1 MKRIAIVSSSNFRCQ
16 FIYLLLEGESVTLFS
31 NPKHVEEQFY
41 DIIIYAPIHEE
52 KMNVFPNHKLIMVQE
67 GQLKP
72 SFPGRHVPFEVTNPS
87 NVKRKIWMHI
97 DQLYSERAN
106 TLTGG
111 IVAIGSS
118 TGGPVSL
125 QTVLKQLPVTFNVP
139 IVIAQHMPADFTRVL
154 ARRLDQIVGV
164 RVKEAQHLERLEA
177 GTAYVAPGGKQ
188 MTVQVSGHK
197 NAVIH
202 INEPEGTDLYHPSI
216 NYLFESVALYEW
228 KIAVLL
234 TGMGS
239 DGAGALS
246 KLKQSSQ
253 ATIIAESQ
261 QTATIFGIPNAAI
274 KTGLVDEV
282 LPNDQIGEWLA
293 RKGGKP

>member
-1 MKRIAIVSSSNFRCQ
+1 MKKIAIVSSSNFRCQ
-16 FIYLLLEGESVTLFS
+16 FIHLLLEGELVTLFS
-31 NPKHVEEQFY
+31 NPKHVEEQLY
-41 DIIIYAPIHEE
+41 DIIIYAPIYEE
-52 KMNVFPNHKLIMVQE
+52 KIDLFPTHKLIVVQE
-67 GQLKP
+67 GHVNP
-72 SFPGRHVPFEVTNPS
+72 SFTGRHVPFEVTNPS
-87 NVKRKIWMHI
+87 NVKRKIWMNI
-97 DQLYSERAN
+97 DQIHFEPAD

-111 IVAIGSS
+111 VVAIGSS
-118 TGGPVSL
+118 TGGPLSL
-125 QTVLKQLPVTFNVP
+125 QAVLNPLPATFDVP

-154 ARRLDQIVGV
+154 ARRLDQIVEI
-164 RVKEAQHLERLEA
+164 RVKEARHLERLEA

-188 MTVQVSGHK
+188 MTIHVNAK
-197 NAVIH
+197 KDAVIH
-202 INEPEGTDLYHPSI
+202 INEPGATDLYHPSI

-274 KTGLVDEV
+274 KTGLVDEI
-282 LPNDQIGEWLA
+282 LPNEEIGEWLA
-293 RKGGKP
+293 KKGGKP